1 MALPI
6 LAFAYRRGSS
16 PCQVTPHLFVS
27 QHSHA
32 MLIPRVASIHISVAV
47 PRFDLHRF
55 PIANPCVASRFHAPA
70 VPHHAIPFNSIPM
83 HRPSTR
89 RLSLAAPG
97 HAIHC
102 ASASLY
108 LTQLCLC
115 VATRFSTNPLHSSA
129 VGSYS
134 PPCLCF
140 AKCFHAMRRR
150 CDSKQCRTI
159 AFLGLPRLLGAS
171 PLLHVPKLILSEPLL
186 RGSMPVHRA
195 SIHLNAIARRCFAA
209 LCVAIATLCGSLL
222 FLC

>member
-1 MALPI
+1 MPILAHPLHFFALPFP
-6 LAFAYRRGSS
+6 AFAYRRGSS
-16 PCQVTPHLFVS
+16 PYQATPHLFVS

-55 PIANPCVASRFHAPA
+55 PIANPFVASRFHAPA
-70 VPHHAIPFNSIPM
+70 VPRHAIPFNSIPM

-97 HAIHC
+97 HTIHC
-102 ASASLY
+102 ADALQRSTLPY
-108 LTQLCLC
+108 LC

-140 AKCFHAMRRR
+140 AMRFHAM
-150 CDSKQCRTI
+150 
-159 AFLGLPRLLGAS
+159 
-171 PLLHVPKLILSEPLL
+171 
-186 RGSMPVHRA
+186 
-195 SIHLNAIARRCFAA
+195 
-209 LCVAIATLCGSLL
+209 
-222 FLC
+222 

>member
-1 MALPI
+1 MPILAHPLHFLALPI

-16 PCQVTPHLFVS
+16 TCQATPHLFIS
-27 QHSHA
+27 KRSHT
-32 MLIPRVASIHISVAV
+32 MLIPRVASIHISVAA

-55 PIANPCVASRFHAPA
+55 PFANLYIASWFHASA
-70 VPHHAIPFNSIPM
+70 VPCHADQCHSISM

-89 RLSLAAPG
+89 RLAIAAPG

-129 VGSYS
+129 EGSYS

-140 AKCFHAMRRR
+140 AMCFHAM
-150 CDSKQCRTI
+150 
-159 AFLGLPRLLGAS
+159 
-171 PLLHVPKLILSEPLL
+171 
-186 RGSMPVHRA
+186 
-195 SIHLNAIARRCFAA
+195 
-209 LCVAIATLCGSLL
+209 
-222 FLC
+222 